1 LLSINSYEY
10 DSNNNRGRSGLHFCG
25 DSTKKAPYWSLG
37 QGLGDFSSFLKFSL
51 GEAAAQ

>member
-1 LLSINSYEY
+1 MNMTAITTGGEADCFFVVTQNK
-10 DSNNNRGRSGLHFCG
+10 
-25 DSTKKAPYWSLG
+25 KKAPYWSLG